1 MLTALFAVIALAV
14 PPALAED
21 DVEKPDAPTPQLPS
35 PTVQTYA
42 GVGSEIAYAAQGV
55 GEFGGSVSFSL
66 AKGVTSISADPSI
79 GYFLWDNLA
88 LSATVGVRYLSI
100 EGTTSNQFAFLAEPS
115 VHLPFNDT
123 LFWFAGLGGGVALL
137 DTSNTDLDTGVALAP
152 RTGLQVLVGRSGLVN
167 LGVRYALFFSEVEGS
182 GGGLGSSSVL
192 AFQDTFDVQAGYTVM
207 F

>member
-1 MLTALFAVIALAV
+1 MHTVLFSALAFAVS
-14 PPALAED
+14 PALAD
-21 DVEKPDAPTPQLPS
+21 DEVEKPDAPSPELPS

-42 GVGSEIAYAAQGV
+42 GVGSDTAYGTQGV
-55 GEFGGSVSFSL
+55 GEFGGSMAFSL
-66 AKGVTSISADPSI
+66 AKGVTSVSADPSI
-79 GYFLWDNLA
+79 GYFVWDNLE
-88 LSATVGVRYLSI
+88 LSATVGVRHLSI
-100 EGTTSNQFAFLAEPS
+100 EDTTSNQFALLAEPS
-115 VHLPFNDT
+115 VHLPFNDS
-123 LFWFAGLGGGVALL
+123 LFWFGGVGAGVALL

-167 LGVRYALFFSEVEGS
+167 LGVRYALFFSEVEGT